1 MELPTNGIRQF
12 VLKESLRLTHT
23 QGLTVQSLRF
33 QFGCSR
39 TILMLLAGG
48 QHGQRREIPGKRPMV
63 RTLLTSGKILTEFVS
78 LGQILVHL
86 AHINRPASSLTS
98 SLTDHR

>member
-23 QGLTVQSLRF
+23 PGLTVQSLRF

-39 TILMLLAGG
+39 TILIADGRWSPLTAPRDTG
-48 QHGQRREIPGKRPMV
+48 QKADGQDSSDISEN
-63 RTLLTSGKILTEFVS
+63 L
-78 LGQILVHL
+78 
-86 AHINRPASSLTS
+86 NRNRVLEPLHSP
-98 SLTDHR
+98 